1 MVQRTL
7 PSNHSSPSP
16 APDDPDTGF
25 TQRIQLLIKHVG
37 SVTKIAKYCGFS
49 EGVVRSWRDG
59 RSDPSRRRCLAL
71 ARGLGISLVWLM
83 SGEGAM
89 LPDDI
94 TPTASGEMLERVDP
108 DRLTRSIRLVHATLG
123 NAVGHLTLESRV
135 DAVARVYATL
145 GETDPAARAEG
156 ISHIH
161 QELAEYLRKL
171 DTTG

>member
-7 PSNHSSPSP
+7 PPNQSSPFP
-16 APDDPDTGF
+16 APDSPDTGF
-25 TQRIQLLIKHVG
+25 TQRIQLLIQHVG
-37 SVTKIAKYCGFS
+37 SITRIAKYCGFS

-89 LPDDI
+89 LPDD
-94 TPTASGEMLERVDP
+94 TPPTATGEVLERVDP
-108 DRLTRSIRLVHATLG
+108 ERLTRSIRLVHSTLG
-123 NAVGHLTLESRV
+123 NAAGRLTLESRV
-135 DAVARVYATL
+135 DAVARIYATL
-145 GETDPAARAEG
+145 GEADPAARADG

-161 QELAEYLRKL
+161 HELAEYLRKL